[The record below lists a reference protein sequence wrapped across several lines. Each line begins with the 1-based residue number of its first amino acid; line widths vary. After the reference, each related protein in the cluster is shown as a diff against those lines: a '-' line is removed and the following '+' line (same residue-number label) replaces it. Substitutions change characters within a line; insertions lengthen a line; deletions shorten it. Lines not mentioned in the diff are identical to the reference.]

1 MNDALQTIWH
11 QGYERALRTITSL
24 RNHCDFKYER
34 DTKNARKVIILNADR
49 PVVRKYTPGVS
60 IKRDAAS
67 VTKQEFELDQ
77 MYYFNVGID
86 HVYKAQSVPGALE
99 AICQEGAIALTEE
112 GDKYVAKMV
121 NDGVDAG
128 TVEVI
133 DGTSVTKNNAIEKVE
148 DGFTVLYR
156 NNVKQKEELYLET
169 DPGFFTKIRQNLTE
183 LFTSNVEMAKKGFLG
198 KYGNAL
204 ISIENLLPK
213 LEPTYALTEDTDID
227 EGKTYYT
234 RSGDAGSYVYTEVA
248 DPKKGSLSTYYEITK
263 YAKVLNFLRTGKA
276 VAFAEQIEK
285 VVNYEVQDGF
295 ETAQKGLYVYGGLL
309 VRSKEIVCIKTS
321 L

>member
-34 DTKNARKVIILNADR
+34 DTKNARKVIILNADK
-49 PVVRKYTPGVS
+49 PTVRKYTPGVS

-77 MYYFNVGID
+77 MYYFNVGLD

-99 AICQEGAIALTEE
+99 AICEEGAIALTEE

-128 TVEVI
+128 KVDVI
-133 DGTSVTKNNAIEKVE
+133 DGTSVTKTNAIEKVE

-183 LFTSNVEMAKKGFLG
+183 LFTNNVEMSKKGFLG

-213 LEPTYALTEDTDID
+213 LEPTYALTEDTDIV

-234 RSGDAGSYVYTEVA
+234 RSGDTGSYVYTEVTT
-248 DPKKGSLSTYYEITK
+248 PVKGSLSTYYEITK
-263 YAKVLNFLRTGKA
+263 YAKVLNFLRSKRA

-309 VRSKEIVCIKTS
+309 VRPKEIVCIKTS

>member
-24 RNHCDFKYER
+24 RNHSDFKYER

-49 PVVRKYTPGVS
+49 PLIRKYTPGVA

-99 AICQEGAIALTEE
+99 AICEEGAIALTEE

-128 TVEVI
+128 SVEVI
-133 DGTSVTKNNAIEKVE
+133 DATSVTKNNAIEKVE
-148 DGFTVLYR
+148 DGFAKLYR
-156 NNVKQKEELYLET
+156 NNVKQKTELYLET

-183 LFTSNVEMAKKGFLG
+183 LYTNNVEMAKKGFLG

-213 LEPTYALTEDTDID
+213 LNPTYALTEDTDIV

-234 RSGDAGSYVYTEVA
+234 QGGSSPDYTYSEVSN
-248 DPKKGSLSTYYEITK
+248 PTKGSISTYYEITG
-263 YAKVLNFLRTGKA
+263 YGQVLNFLRTGKA

-309 VRSKEIVCIKTS
+309 VRPKEIVCLKTS
-321 L
+321 I

>member
-24 RNHCDFKYER
+24 RNHSDFKYER

-49 PVVRKYTPGVS
+49 PLVRKYTPGVA

-99 AICQEGAIALTEE
+99 AICEEGAIALTEE

-128 TVEVI
+128 SVEVI
-133 DGTSVTKNNAIEKVE
+133 DATSATKTNAIEKVE
-148 DGFTVLYR
+148 DGFAKLYR
-156 NNVKQKEELYLET
+156 NNVKQKTELYLET

-183 LFTSNVEMAKKGFLG
+183 LYTNNVEMAKKGFLG
-198 KYGNAL
+198 KCGNAL

-213 LEPTYALTEDTDID
+213 LNPTYALTEDTDIV

-234 RSGDAGSYVYTEVA
+234 QGGSSPNYTYSEVSN
-248 DPKKGSLSTYYEITK
+248 PTKGSISTYYEITG
-263 YAKVLNFLRTGKA
+263 YGQVLNFLRTGKA

-309 VRSKEIVCIKTS
+309 VRPKEIVCLKTS
-321 L
+321 I

>member
-24 RNHCDFKYER
+24 RNHSDFKYER
-34 DTKNARKVIILNADR
+34 DTKNARKVIILNAGR
-49 PVVRKYTPGVS
+49 PLVRKYTPGVA

-99 AICQEGAIALTEE
+99 AICEEGAIALTEE

-128 TVEVI
+128 DVEVI
-133 DGTSVTKNNAIEKVE
+133 DATSATKTNAIEKVE
-148 DGFTVLYR
+148 DGFAKLYR
-156 NNVKQKEELYLET
+156 NNVKQKTELYLET

-183 LFTSNVEMAKKGFLG
+183 LYTNNVEMAKKGFLG

-213 LEPTYALTEDTDID
+213 LNPTYALTEDTDIV

-234 RSGDAGSYVYTEVA
+234 QSGSSGSYTYSEVA
-248 DPKKGSLSTYYEITK
+248 TPSKESISTYYEITG
-263 YAKVLNFLRTGKA
+263 YGQVLNFLRTGKA

-295 ETAQKGLYVYGGLL
+295 ETAQKGLYVYGGIL
-309 VRSKEIVCIKTS
+309 VRPKEIVCLKTS
-321 L
+321 I

>member
-24 RNHCDFKYER
+24 RNHSDFKYER

-49 PVVRKYTPGVS
+49 PLVRKYTPGVP

-99 AICQEGAIALTEE
+99 AICEEGAIALTEE
-112 GDKYVAKMV
+112 GDKYVAKLV

-128 TVEVI
+128 DVEVI
-133 DGTSVTKNNAIEKVE
+133 DATSATKTNAIEKVE
-148 DGFTVLYR
+148 DGFAKLYR
-156 NNVKQKEELYLET
+156 NNVKQKTELYLET

-183 LFTSNVEMAKKGFLG
+183 LYTNNVEMAKKGFLG

-213 LEPTYALTEDTDID
+213 LNPTYALTEDTDIV

-234 RSGDAGSYVYTEVA
+234 QSGSSGSYTYSEVA
-248 DPKKGSLSTYYEITK
+248 TPSKESISTYYEITG
-263 YAKVLNFLRTGKA
+263 YGQVLNFLRTGKA

-295 ETAQKGLYVYGGLL
+295 ETAQKGLYVYGGIL
-309 VRSKEIVCIKTS
+309 VRPKEIVCLKASI
-321 L
+321 

>member
-34 DTKNARKVIILNADR
+34 DTKNARKVIILNADK

-99 AICQEGAIALTEE
+99 AICEEGAIALTEE

-128 TVEVI
+128 TVDVI
-133 DGTSVTKNNAIEKVE
+133 DGTSVTKTNAIEKVE

-183 LFTSNVEMAKKGFLG
+183 LFTNNVEMSKKGFLG

-213 LEPTYALTEDTDID
+213 LEPTYALTEDTDIV

-234 RSGDAGSYVYTEVA
+234 RSGDTGSYVYTKVT
-248 DPKKGSLSTYYEITK
+248 DPKNESLSTYYEITE
-263 YAKVLNFLRTGKA
+263 YAKVLNFLRSKRA

-309 VRSKEIVCIKTS
+309 VRPKEIVCIKTS

>member
-24 RNHCDFKYER
+24 RNHSDFKYER

-49 PVVRKYTPGVS
+49 PLVRKYTPGVA

-99 AICQEGAIALTEE
+99 AICEEGAIALTEE

-128 TVEVI
+128 SVEVI
-133 DGTSVTKNNAIEKVE
+133 DATSVTKTNAIEKVE
-148 DGFTVLYR
+148 DGFAKLYR
-156 NNVKQKEELYLET
+156 NNVKQKTELYLET

-183 LFTSNVEMAKKGFLG
+183 LYTNNVEMAKKGFLG

-213 LEPTYALTEDTDID
+213 LNPTYALTEDTDIV

-234 RSGDAGSYVYTEVA
+234 QGGSSPDYTYSEVSNPTKRSI
-248 DPKKGSLSTYYEITK
+248 STYYEITG
-263 YAKVLNFLRTGKA
+263 YGQVLNFLRTGKA

-309 VRSKEIVCIKTS
+309 VRPKEIVCLKTS
-321 L
+321 I

>member
-24 RNHCDFKYER
+24 RNHSDFKYER
-34 DTKNARKVIILNADR
+34 DTKNARKVIILNAGR
-49 PVVRKYTPGVS
+49 PLVRKYTPGVA

-99 AICQEGAIALTEE
+99 AICEEGAIALTEE
-112 GDKYVAKMV
+112 GDKYVAKLV

-128 TVEVI
+128 DVEVI
-133 DGTSVTKNNAIEKVE
+133 DATSATKTNAIEKVE
-148 DGFTVLYR
+148 DGFAKLYR
-156 NNVKQKEELYLET
+156 NNVKQKTELYLET

-183 LFTSNVEMAKKGFLG
+183 LYTNNVEMAKKGFLG

-213 LEPTYALTEDTDID
+213 LNPTYALTEDTDIV

-234 RSGDAGSYVYTEVA
+234 QSGSAGSYTYSEVA
-248 DPKKGSLSTYYEITK
+248 TPSKESISTYYEITG
-263 YAKVLNFLRTGKA
+263 YGQVLNFLRTGKA

-309 VRSKEIVCIKTS
+309 VRPKEIVCLKTS
-321 L
+321 I

>member
-34 DTKNARKVIILNADR
+34 DTKNARKVIILNADK

-99 AICQEGAIALTEE
+99 AICEEGAIALTEE

-128 TVEVI
+128 TVDVI
-133 DGTSVTKNNAIEKVE
+133 DGTSVTKTNAIEKVE

-183 LFTSNVEMAKKGFLG
+183 LFTNNVEMSKKGFLG

-213 LEPTYALTEDTDID
+213 LEPTYALTEDTDIV

-234 RSGDAGSYVYTEVA
+234 RSGDTGSYVYTEVT
-248 DPKKGSLSTYYEITK
+248 DPKNESLSTYYEITE
-263 YAKVLNFLRTGKA
+263 YAKVLNFLRSKRA

-309 VRSKEIVCIKTS
+309 VRPKEIVCIKTS

>member
-24 RNHCDFKYER
+24 RNHSDFKYER

-49 PVVRKYTPGVS
+49 PLVRKYTPGVA

-99 AICQEGAIALTEE
+99 AICEEGAIALTEE

-128 TVEVI
+128 DVEVI
-133 DGTSVTKNNAIEKVE
+133 DATSATKTNAIEKVE
-148 DGFTVLYR
+148 DGFAKLYR
-156 NNVKQKEELYLET
+156 NNVKQKTELYLET

-183 LFTSNVEMAKKGFLG
+183 LYTNNVEMAKKGFLG

-213 LEPTYALTEDTDID
+213 LNPTYALTEDTDIV

-234 RSGDAGSYVYTEVA
+234 QSGSSGSHTYSEVSN
-248 DPKKGSLSTYYEITK
+248 PTKESISTYYEITG
-263 YAKVLNFLRTGKA
+263 YGQVLNFLRTGKA
-276 VAFAEQIEK
+276 VAFTEQIEK

-309 VRSKEIVCIKTS
+309 VRPKEIVCLKTS
-321 L
+321 I

>member
-24 RNHCDFKYER
+24 RNHSDFKYDR

-49 PVVRKYTPGVS
+49 PLIRKYTPGVA

-99 AICQEGAIALTEE
+99 AICEEGAIALTEE

-128 TVEVI
+128 SVEVI
-133 DGTSVTKNNAIEKVE
+133 DATSVTKNNAIEKVE
-148 DGFTVLYR
+148 DGFAKLYR
-156 NNVKQKEELYLET
+156 NNVKQKTELYLET

-183 LFTSNVEMAKKGFLG
+183 LYTNNVEMAKKGFLG

-213 LEPTYALTEDTDID
+213 LNPTYALTEDTDIV

-234 RSGDAGSYVYTEVA
+234 QGGSSPDYTYSEVSN
-248 DPKKGSLSTYYEITK
+248 PTKGSISTYYEITG
-263 YAKVLNFLRTGKA
+263 YGQVLNFLRTGKA

-309 VRSKEIVCIKTS
+309 VRPKEIVCLKTS
-321 L
+321 I

>member
-24 RNHCDFKYER
+24 RNHSDFKYER

-49 PVVRKYTPGVS
+49 PLIRKYTPGVA

-99 AICQEGAIALTEE
+99 AICEEGAIALTEE

-128 TVEVI
+128 SVEVI
-133 DGTSVTKNNAIEKVE
+133 DATSVTKNNAIEKVE
-148 DGFTVLYR
+148 DGFAKLYR
-156 NNVKQKEELYLET
+156 NNVKQKTELYLET

-183 LFTSNVEMAKKGFLG
+183 LYTNNVEMAKKGFLG

-213 LEPTYALTEDTDID
+213 LNPTYALTEDTDIV

-234 RSGDAGSYVYTEVA
+234 QGGSSPDYTYSEVSN
-248 DPKKGSLSTYYEITK
+248 PTKGSISTYYEITG
-263 YAKVLNFLRTGKA
+263 YGQVLNFLRTGKA

-295 ETAQKGLYVYGGLL
+295 EIAQKGLYVYGGLL
-309 VRSKEIVCIKTS
+309 VRPKEIVCLKTS
-321 L
+321 I

>member
-24 RNHCDFKYER
+24 RNHSDFKYER

-49 PVVRKYTPGVS
+49 PLVRKYTPGVA

-99 AICQEGAIALTEE
+99 AICEEGAIALTEE

-128 TVEVI
+128 SVEVI
-133 DGTSVTKNNAIEKVE
+133 DATSVTKTNAIEKVE
-148 DGFTVLYR
+148 DGFAKLYR
-156 NNVKQKEELYLET
+156 NNVKQKTELYLET

-183 LFTSNVEMAKKGFLG
+183 LYTNNVEMAKKGFLG
-198 KYGNAL
+198 KHGNAL

-213 LEPTYALTEDTDID
+213 LNPTYALTEDTDIV

-234 RSGDAGSYVYTEVA
+234 QGGSSPNYTYSEVSN
-248 DPKKGSLSTYYEITK
+248 PTKGSISTYYEITG
-263 YAKVLNFLRTGKA
+263 YGQVLNFLRTGKA

-309 VRSKEIVCIKTS
+309 VRPKEIVCLKTS
-321 L
+321 I

>member
-24 RNHCDFKYER
+24 RNHSDFKYER

-49 PVVRKYTPGVS
+49 PLIRKYTPGVA

-99 AICQEGAIALTEE
+99 AICEEGAIALTEE

-128 TVEVI
+128 SVEVI
-133 DGTSVTKNNAIEKVE
+133 DATSVTKTNAIEKVE
-148 DGFTVLYR
+148 DGFAKLYR
-156 NNVKQKEELYLET
+156 NNVKQKTELYLET

-183 LFTSNVEMAKKGFLG
+183 LYTNNVEMAKKGFLG

-213 LEPTYALTEDTDID
+213 LNPTYVLTEDTDIV

-234 RSGDAGSYVYTEVA
+234 QSGSSGSYTYSEVA
-248 DPKKGSLSTYYEITK
+248 TPSKESISTYYEITG
-263 YAKVLNFLRTGKA
+263 YGQVLNFLRTGKA

-309 VRSKEIVCIKTS
+309 VRPKEIVCLKTS
-321 L
+321 I

>member
-24 RNHCDFKYER
+24 RNHSDFKYER

-49 PVVRKYTPGVS
+49 PLVRKYTPGVA

-99 AICQEGAIALTEE
+99 AICEEGAIALTEE

-128 TVEVI
+128 SVEVI
-133 DGTSVTKNNAIEKVE
+133 DATSVTKTNAIEKVE
-148 DGFTVLYR
+148 DGFAKLYR
-156 NNVKQKEELYLET
+156 NNVKQKTELYLET

-183 LFTSNVEMAKKGFLG
+183 LYTNNVEMAKKGFLG

-213 LEPTYALTEDTDID
+213 LNPTYALTEDTDIV

-234 RSGDAGSYVYTEVA
+234 QSGSSGSYTYSEVA
-248 DPKKGSLSTYYEITK
+248 TPSKESISTYYEITG
-263 YAKVLNFLRTGKA
+263 YGQVLNFLRTGKA

-309 VRSKEIVCIKTS
+309 VRPKEIVCLKTS
-321 L
+321 I

>member
-24 RNHCDFKYER
+24 RNHSDFKYER
-34 DTKNARKVIILNADR
+34 DTKNARKVIILNAGR
-49 PVVRKYTPGVS
+49 PLVRKYTPGVA

-99 AICQEGAIALTEE
+99 AICEEGAIALTEE

-128 TVEVI
+128 DVEVI
-133 DGTSVTKNNAIEKVE
+133 DATSATKTNAIEKVE
-148 DGFTVLYR
+148 DGFAKLYR
-156 NNVKQKEELYLET
+156 NNVKQKTELYLET

-183 LFTSNVEMAKKGFLG
+183 LYTNNVEMAKKGFLG

-213 LEPTYALTEDTDID
+213 LNPTYALTEDTDIV

-234 RSGDAGSYVYTEVA
+234 QGGSSPDYTYSEVSN
-248 DPKKGSLSTYYEITK
+248 PTKGSISTYYEITG
-263 YAKVLNFLRTGKA
+263 YGQVLNFLRTGKA

-309 VRSKEIVCIKTS
+309 VRPKEIVCLKTS
-321 L
+321 I

>member
-24 RNHCDFKYER
+24 RNHSDFKYER

-49 PVVRKYTPGVS
+49 PLVRKYTPGVA

-99 AICQEGAIALTEE
+99 AICEEGAIALTEE

-128 TVEVI
+128 SVEVI
-133 DGTSVTKNNAIEKVE
+133 DATSVTKTNAIEKVE
-148 DGFTVLYR
+148 DGFAKLYR
-156 NNVKQKEELYLET
+156 NNVKQKTELYLET

-183 LFTSNVEMAKKGFLG
+183 LYTNNVEMAKKGFLG

-213 LEPTYALTEDTDID
+213 LNPTYALTEDTDIV

-234 RSGDAGSYVYTEVA
+234 QSGSSGSYTYSEVA
-248 DPKKGSLSTYYEITK
+248 TPSKESISTYYEITG
-263 YAKVLNFLRTGKA
+263 YGQVLNFLRTGKA

-295 ETAQKGLYVYGGLL
+295 ETAQKGLYVYGGIL
-309 VRSKEIVCIKTS
+309 VRPKEIVCLKTS
-321 L
+321 I